1 MDSTELIVT
10 AAGLALIFF
19 IVWYFFLS
27 ARATVSAVSSA
38 GGVQEVDITV
48 KGGYTPAVIEV
59 ERGKP
64 VQLNFFRDEEA
75 SCSEELVFPEF
86 HIRRELPAHQTT
98 LIELLPEEAGT
109 FEFTCGMHM
118 LRGKLIVK

>member
-1 MDSTELIVT
+1 MDSIEILVT
-10 AAGLALIFF
+10 ATGFALIAF
-19 IVWYFFLS
+19 IVWYFFMS
-27 ARATVSAVSSA
+27 SRATVSAVSAA

-86 HIRRELPAHQTT
+86 RIRRELPAHQTT
-98 LIELLPEEAGT
+98 LIELLPEEKGT

>member
-1 MDSTELIVT
+1 MDLPEILVT
-10 AAGLALIFF
+10 ATGFALIAF
-19 IVWYFFLS
+19 IVWYFFMS
-27 ARATVSAVSSA
+27 SRATVSAVSSA

-86 HIRRELPAHQTT
+86 RIRRELPAHQTT
-98 LIELLPEEAGT
+98 LIELLPEEKGT

>member
-1 MDSTELIVT
+1 MDLPEILVT
-10 AAGLALIFF
+10 LTGFALIGF
-19 IVWYFFLS
+19 IVWYFFMS
-27 ARATVSAVSSA
+27 SRATVSAVSSA

-86 HIRRELPAHQTT
+86 RIRRELPAHQTT
-98 LIELLPEEAGT
+98 LIELLPEEKGT

>member
-1 MDSTELIVT
+1 MDPVEITVT
-10 AAGLALIFF
+10 VAGLALILF

-27 ARATVSAVSSA
+27 ARETVSAVSSA
-38 GGVQEVDITV
+38 GGVQVVDVTV
-48 KGGYTPAVIEV
+48 KGGYTPAIIEV
-59 ERGKP
+59 EQGKP

-86 HIRRELPAHQTT
+86 HIRRELPAHQTI
-98 LIELLPEEAGT
+98 LVELFPEKTGS

-118 LRGKLIVK
+118 LRGRLVVK